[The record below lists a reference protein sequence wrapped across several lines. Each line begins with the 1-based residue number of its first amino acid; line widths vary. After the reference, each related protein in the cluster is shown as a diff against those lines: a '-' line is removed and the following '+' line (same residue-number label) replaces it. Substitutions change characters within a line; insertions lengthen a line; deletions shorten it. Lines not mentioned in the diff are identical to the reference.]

1 MEPVSFKIAGA
12 SFLFRVSDTLTEINL
27 TERPISKPM
36 NRLLEHCYAYP
47 HPAVTTDVVVFTIRK
62 NTLSVLLIERRNPP
76 FQGMWALPGGFLEM
90 HEDLETCAKRELQE
104 ETGIEGIYLEQL
116 GTFGEPKRDPRERVI
131 SVTYF
136 ALTPSDHLKP
146 RASSDAAQTAWFP
159 ITALPDLAFDHERIL
174 RLARQRLVAKLSY
187 TNIAL
192 QILPQSFTLSQL
204 QTVYEILL
212 DESLDK
218 RNFRKAILARNII
231 CETGETL
238 RQGNHRPAKTYRSI
252 NPSRVEI
259 LS

>member
-1 MEPVSFKIAGA
+1 MTPP
-12 SFLFRVSDTLTEINL
+12 LN
-27 TERPISKPM
+27 
-36 NRLLEHCYAYP
+36 HCYEYP
-47 HPAVTTDVVVFTIRK
+47 HPAVTTDVVVFTIRD
-62 NTLSVLLIERRNPP
+62 NALEVLLIQRKNPP

-90 HEDLETCAKRELQE
+90 DEDLETCAKRELLE
-104 ETGIEGIYLEQL
+104 ETGIDGVYLEQL
-116 GTFGEPKRDPRERVI
+116 GTFGEPQRDPRERVI

-146 RASSDAAQTAWFP
+146 RASSDAARTAWFP
-159 ITALPDLAFDHERIL
+159 ITGLPELAFDHDRIL

-192 QILPQSFTLSQL
+192 QMLPASFTLSQL

-212 DESLDK
+212 NETLDK
-218 RNFRKAILARNII
+218 RNFRKAILARKII
-231 CETGETL
+231 QETGETI